1 MRKNSKYQKIVEAAK
16 IADDS
21 IVFFWQKMIDL
32 DEQQQHF
39 LRVNDQEG
47 FKDTENQKGRMI
59 WRIQWEEDNIKK
71 LEDKKE
77 LIKEEKNK
85 VVISQ
90 KYEEAAKLRD
100 EEKNV
105 N

>member
-1 MRKNSKYQKIVEAAK
+1 MRKNSKYQEIVEAAK

-47 FKDTENQKGRMI
+47 FKNTEKQKFKMI
-59 WRIQWEEDNIKK
+59 WSIFSEVLPLIMTEFYNFITFPLIEE
-71 LEDKKE
+71 
-77 LIKEEKNK
+77 
-85 VVISQ
+85 
-90 KYEEAAKLRD
+90 
-100 EEKNV
+100 
-105 N
+105 

>member
-71 LEDKKE
+71 LEKKLKE
-77 LIKEEKNK
+77 L
-85 VVISQ
+85 
-90 KYEEAAKLRD
+90 D
-100 EEKNV
+100 
-105 N
+105 

>member
-39 LRVNDQEG
+39 LRINDQEG
-47 FKDTENQKGRMI
+47 FKKIEKQKFKMI
-59 WRIQWEEDNIKK
+59 WRIEWEEDEIKK
-71 LEDKKE
+71 LEKKLKE
-77 LIKEEKNK
+77 L
-85 VVISQ
+85 
-90 KYEEAAKLRD
+90 D
-100 EEKNV
+100 
-105 N
+105 